1 MQPAATGIDG
11 VSGVKLVKGEAIG
24 EEGPINDERF
34 WKRKEEDVA
43 VEEVRFYYSEWSEN
57 IS

>member
-43 VEEVRFYYSEWSEN
+43 VEEVKFHYSQ
-57 IS
+57 